1 MVGLAI
7 ARQLSKRGIEKN
19 IILIDKEASLG
30 LHSSGRNSGVL
41 HAGIYYKPNS
51 LKARIC
57 VNGRR
62 RLFEWVVNRGLNINR
77 CGKVIVVQKKELD
90 SQLDVLKQRA
100 DCNGAIT
107 SFITKKQ

>member
-19 IILIDKEASLG
+19 IILVDKEASLG

-62 RLFEWVVNRGLNINR
+62 LSNGWL
-77 CGKVIVVQKKELD
+77 IVV
-90 SQLDVLKQRA
+90 
-100 DCNGAIT
+100 
-107 SFITKKQ
+107 

>member
-30 LHSSGRNSGVL
+30 LHSSGRNSVL

-57 VNGRR
+57 VNEDVDFSNGW
-62 RLFEWVVNRGLNINR
+62 L
-77 CGKVIVVQKKELD
+77 IVV
-90 SQLDVLKQRA
+90 
-100 DCNGAIT
+100 
-107 SFITKKQ
+107 